1 MPAPTM
7 PAPAQPYVPV
17 PARQQFASMPTPGA
31 SMPFIQDPVL
41 AELGKARIMDSP
53 SLPAI
58 SDGRVDGPSEKP
70 MSGPEAVALLEQK
83 QELIDFLEA
92 EVERLSQPIPNEL
105 EERVAFLEKLLSGVD
120 DSSVPVHAPIM
131 QELQKKNQ
139 GKRYVG
145 HLAQSEGGVQE
156 VAYDGMG
163 RMPTL
168 A

>member
-1 MPAPTM
+1 
-7 PAPAQPYVPV
+7 
-17 PARQQFASMPTPGA
+17 
-31 SMPFIQDPVL
+31 
-41 AELGKARIMDSP
+41 MDSP

-70 MSGPEAVALLEQK
+70 LSGPEAVALLEQK

-120 DSSVPVHAPIM
+120 DSALPVHAPII
-131 QELQKKNQ
+131 QELQQKHH

-145 HLAQSEGGVQE
+145 HLQQSNAGTQE
-156 VAYDGMG
+156 VAYDGKG
-163 RMPTL
+163 PAGQPTL
-168 A
+168 AKQPQ